1 LHGQIIVISIGLKIK
16 VLQSLMQMKLC

>member
-1 LHGQIIVISIGLKIK
+1 LHDQIIVISIGLKIK